1 MKIYKACPEYNY
13 DRMEEAY
20 YTRLEDAVDAVNR
33 FMERLF
39 DTKWVARYH
48 FIGTETR
55 GDVTNIIF
63 DGRTKDGSI
72 VPIRT
77 MPAVMAVELNGLE
90 EKT

>member
-1 MKIYKACPEYNY
+1 MKIYKACPEYFY
-13 DRMEEAY
+13 DKMEAY
-20 YTRLEDAVDAVNR
+20 YSRLEDAVDAVNR

-48 FIGTETR
+48 FIGTETK

-63 DGRTKDGSI
+63 DGRTKNGSLL
-72 VPIRT
+72 PIRT

-90 EKT
+90 EKR

>member
-1 MKIYKACPEYNY
+1 MKIYKACPNFFE
-13 DRMEEAY
+13 DTMEAY

-33 FMERLF
+33 FMEGLF
-39 DTKWVARYH
+39 ETKWVALYH

-55 GDVTNIIF
+55 GDVTDIIF
-63 DGRTKDGSI
+63 DGRTKNGSLL
-72 VPIRT
+72 PIRT